1 MKKTIKRALT
11 LVLALCVSATTMFA
25 AGSKTDLVQLT
36 SDNVFIGK
44 DGVAYELRA
53 IAESVSGVPD
63 LTDEMMKELC
73 GTEVEIV
80 KVWDVNLACFNQA
93 TNERITDEK
102 ANDVLNFPL
111 YVKFDVSSLNLS
123 SDDKCFLFHYSTVQQ
138 EWELISTTLSADGKI
153 MTGTFNSLSPVVL
166 ALEKNSG
173 TGGTGGTGNTGD
185 SGDRPTS
192 PNTGAE
198 STAPIMVCVGLAAA
212 AVGYAACRRKRA

>member
-25 AGSKTDLVQLT
+25 AKSKTDLVQLT

-44 DGVAYELRA
+44 DGIAYELRV

-63 LTDEMMKELC
+63 LTDEMMKKLS

-80 KVWDVNLACFNQA
+80 KVWDVNLVCFKQA

-138 EWELISTTLSADGKI
+138 EWELVSTTLSADGKI

-166 ALEKNSG
+166 ALEKSS
-173 TGGTGGTGNTGD
+173 GTGGTGNTGD

>member
-25 AGSKTDLVQLT
+25 AKSKTDLVQLT

-44 DGVAYELRA
+44 DGIAYELRV

-63 LTDEMMKELC
+63 LTDEMMKKLS

-123 SDDKCFLFHYSTVQQ
+123 SDDKYFLFHYSTVQQ

-166 ALEKNSG
+166 ALEKSS
-173 TGGTGGTGNTGD
+173 GTGGTGNTGD